1 MRPRSD
7 CRALRFR
14 AFVSVDISP
23 NDSLAA
29 LLEYLKGSVASLKVV
44 KPSNMHL
51 TLKFL
56 GDTEEALVEDIVK
69 AIADSTRGRKPFEVR
84 LRGMGA
90 FPSLSNIRVVW
101 VGMENGSELVELA
114 EGLVT
119 RCKKLIAEKEE
130 LQRRHAASLKLIRG
144 IVSEVK
150 RSDLVRFVDKQ
161 VQESPELEKVKGIL
175 LECKTVDEAK
185 KKAVTLSEV
194 VKPGTNPKRLLKE
207 DLPPITD
214 GSAKRAGKTSDE
226 ETLEESTSS
235 GDALVDMVAKRI
247 G

>member
-1 MRPRSD
+1 M
-7 CRALRFR
+7 RFR

-114 EGLVT
+114 EGLEDSLAAIGLERDKRGFKPHLTVARSKGIIT
-119 RCKKLIAEKEE
+119 EDTMQDFIAANAATDYGDYAVDGVILKKSVLTPQGPIY
-130 LQRRHAASLKLIRG
+130 SDVRG
-144 IVSEVK
+144 IKLGGQEEDQ
-150 RSDLVRFVDKQ
+150 RS
-161 VQESPELEKVKGIL
+161 
-175 LECKTVDEAK
+175 
-185 KKAVTLSEV
+185 
-194 VKPGTNPKRLLKE
+194 
-207 DLPPITD
+207 
-214 GSAKRAGKTSDE
+214 
-226 ETLEESTSS
+226 
-235 GDALVDMVAKRI
+235 
-247 G
+247 